1 MRADYSE
8 LYIDGHH
15 FFMTHGHL
23 YDEDHMPLLQSGD
36 ILMYGHYHK
45 PIAKKKDGIVIF
57 NPSSISLPKVGG
69 KSFGVY
75 ENHELKIFSL
85 EKTLLQSIKL

>member
-36 ILMYGHYHK
+36 ILMYGHYQL
-45 PIAKKKDGIVIF
+45 DGGVGAVIDADRATLR
-57 NPSSISLPKVGG
+57 SALLVEVDADTVTAAGDLA
-69 KSFGVY
+69 GV
-75 ENHELKIFSL
+75 NA
-85 EKTLLQSIKL
+85 